1 MGWYLPEMLL
11 RLGGVAS
18 TGAGKADRAARDR
31 DAAGVEPEAAPL
43 PRDLARQGAALG
55 SARLDALLRR
65 RMGGPARRLWSREDG
80 FTMAGPRR

>member
-18 TGAGKADRAARDR
+18 TEAGKADQAARDG
-31 DAAGVEPEAAPL
+31 DAAGIEPEAAPMA
-43 PRDLARQGAALG
+43 RDLARQGAALG
-55 SARLDALLRR
+55 SAPLDALLRR
-65 RMGGPARRLWSREDG
+65 RLGGGARRLWSRKDG